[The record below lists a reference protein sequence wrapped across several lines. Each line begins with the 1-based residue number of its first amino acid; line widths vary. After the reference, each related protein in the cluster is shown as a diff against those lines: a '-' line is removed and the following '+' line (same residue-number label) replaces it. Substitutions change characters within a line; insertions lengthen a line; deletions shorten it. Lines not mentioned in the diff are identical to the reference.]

1 MEVIKKLQGQAC
13 TKYWRIYKT
22 RQDKN
27 MPNNHEVVI
36 KIEQS
41 IKDDIKEDELVKK
54 NIQLL

>member
-1 MEVIKKLQGQAC
+1 
-13 TKYWRIYKT
+13 
-22 RQDKN
+22 